1 VTIGWPVVVVLAI
14 IMVGVSAVL
23 SAVVA
28 GRAQVASEAE
38 KGKSGEQYRVLAA
51 DYEGLAKETR
61 DVQKAMRADLAEL
74 RKRVESIERM
84 MKEVG

>member
-14 IMVGVSAVL
+14 IMIGVAAVL

-38 KGKSGEQYRVLAA
+38 KGKSGEQYRTLAT

-61 DVQKAMRADLAEL
+61 DVQKAMQADLAEL
-74 RKRVESIERM
+74 CKRVESIERM

>member
-14 IMVGVSAVL
+14 VMVGVSAVL

-38 KGKSGEQYRVLAA
+38 KGKSAGQYRALAA
-51 DYEGLAKETR
+51 DYESLAKETR
-61 DVQKAMRADLAEL
+61 DVQKAMQADLAEL

-84 MKEVG
+84 MREVG

>member
-1 VTIGWPVVVVLAI
+1 MTIGWPVVVVLAI
-14 IMVGVSAVL
+14 VMVGVAAVL
-23 SAVVA
+23 SAVIA

-38 KGKSGEQYRVLAA
+38 KGKSGEQYRALAT

-61 DVQKAMRADLAEL
+61 DVQKAMQADLAEL

-84 MKEVG
+84 MREVG